1 VTTKRRGP
9 FDRRNDQIAL
19 ELDRIRDGGRRPLV
33 VDIGAGGLR
42 HTGLAPSGRT
52 LATDIR
58 RLDGIDFLSD
68 AGGLALR
75 DGSVDAVLLLE
86 VLEHVAH
93 PHAVLSEVLRVLK
106 PGGTVIASAP
116 SVVPRHD
123 HHDYW
128 RYTAEGFRELW
139 ADGFPNGRVL
149 VFGGTFETV
158 AYLASYYLALVVH
171 RLHLPPLDRIAKA
184 VTASGYWIDRRNT
197 WSTST
202 SALHTLALDLLFI
215 GTKATA

>member
-1 VTTKRRGP
+1 VSRKGDGP
-9 FDRRNDQIAL
+9 FDRRDDLIAQEL
-19 ELDRIRDGGRRPLV
+19 EQLGPASLV

-42 HTGLAPSGRT
+42 HTALASARRT

-58 RLDGIDFLSD
+58 RLDGIDFVSD
-68 AGGLALR
+68 AGALPLR
-75 DGSVDAVLLLE
+75 DCSVDAVLLLE

-93 PHAVLSEVLRVLK
+93 PDAILSEVGRILK
-106 PGGTVIASAP
+106 PGGKVVASVP

-128 RYTAEGFRELW
+128 RYTAEGFEQLC
-139 ADGFPNGRVL
+139 AASFPDGKVF
-149 VFGGTFETV
+149 VFGGTFETIG
-158 AYLASYYLALVVH
+158 YLASYYFALVVH
-171 RLHLPPLDRIAKA
+171 RLRLSPVNWLTRRM
-184 VTASGYWIDRRNT
+184 TAAGYWMDRRNT

-215 GTKATA
+215 GTTPSDT